1 VNHLLDGVDYR
12 MMGKTPKIFT
22 GVSDGTT
29 LLNTIFAKRV
39 LQHII
44 AQIPCGCLVEELEPF
59 RGDFVKTLFNS
70 DVGQLLKKGCGGLIE
85 RVKPAGDSWVKTRNS
100 SMPDSGLTSL

>member
-1 VNHLLDGVDYR
+1 MGGLGSKNDLMSKGGCTVNHLLDGVDYR

-44 AQIPCGCLVEELEPF
+44 AQIPCGCLVEKLEPF
-59 RGDFVKTLFNS
+59 RGDFVKTLFNG
-70 DVGQLLKKGCGGLIE
+70 DVGQLLKRG
-85 RVKPAGDSWVKTRNS
+85 VAD
-100 SMPDSGLTSL
+100 